1 MTQILIIG
9 MIFGLV
15 ITAGSFVIQVIGL
28 VGVIKENRCVVITI
42 TVLSAIGVVC
52 SFISGGILGVL
63 VTGLMG
69 FYAYLIVQKEK
80 KNPSA

>member
-1 MTQILIIG
+1 

>member
-1 MTQILIIG
+1 

-15 ITAGSFVIQVIGL
+15 ITAGSLVIQVIGL

>member
-1 MTQILIIG
+1 

-52 SFISGGILGVL
+52 SFISGGIGGGILGVL